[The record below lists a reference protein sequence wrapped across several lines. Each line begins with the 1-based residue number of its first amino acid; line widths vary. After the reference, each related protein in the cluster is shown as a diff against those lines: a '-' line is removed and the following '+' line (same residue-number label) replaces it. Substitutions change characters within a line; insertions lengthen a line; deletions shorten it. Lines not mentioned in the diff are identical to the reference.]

1 MNSQDFRNLQEAYLN
16 VYEQEEVLDESIDIF
31 NYMVEYLMTE
41 GYADTNENALVIMTN
56 MSEGWKDNILEARV
70 DDSLS
75 DEEKQDARN
84 KRSGGQSDF
93 TRRNLTKAGRG
104 KSPKG
109 LKPVE
114 TTPAMTSVRKFEMSL
129 NQPRTSVGKRVRGEI
144 EMNKAERGPSG
155 RRGS

>member
-16 VYEQEEVLDESIDIF
+16 VYQEEVLDESIDIF
-31 NYMVEYLMTE
+31 NYMIEYLMTE
-41 GYADTNENALVIMTN
+41 GYADTNENAIVIMTN

-75 DEEKQDARN
+75 DEEKEKSRK

-114 TTPAMTSVRKFEMSL
+114 TTPAMTSVRKYEMAL
-129 NQPRTSVGKRVRGEI
+129 KQPNTPVGKKVAANNA
-144 EMNKAERGPSG
+144 MNDAERGPSG